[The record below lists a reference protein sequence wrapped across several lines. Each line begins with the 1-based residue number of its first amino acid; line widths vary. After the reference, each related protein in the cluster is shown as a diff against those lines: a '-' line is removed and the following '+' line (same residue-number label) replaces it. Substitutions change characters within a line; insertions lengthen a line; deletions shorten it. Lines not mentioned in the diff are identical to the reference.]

1 MKKRIWLTSCLM
13 LLAVPAVAANLA
25 MKVGTP
31 DVKSAGP
38 LAFDVKG
45 VMFIG
50 DPLGAAVFAIDT
62 GDAGVEQAR
71 DRANGDTKFSL
82 EQIDSKIAALLGTT
96 ADDILINDLAVNPAS
111 NTVYLS
117 VSRGRGPDAIP
128 VIIQVDGKGE
138 LKQFALEN
146 VPFSKVEL
154 TNAPENRET
163 GEGRRRGNQRLES
176 ITDLMFHDGHLYVA
190 GLSNEEFASKLR
202 SIEFP
207 FQSDMKDTA
216 IEIFHGSHGRN
227 ETRSPIRTFALFE
240 SGSSPVMLAA
250 YTCTPLVK
258 IPIDQLKPGE
268 KVTGTTVAELGNRNR
283 PLDMIVYQKDGQN
296 FALMA
301 NNARGL
307 MKISLKDVAST
318 EPITE
323 RVPDKAGLAYE
334 TIGDAKGVV
343 QLDRLNPGNV
353 VILVQDDGGGQSLS
367 TMALP

>member
-1 MKKRIWLTSCLM
+1 MSKRVWFAIS
-13 LLAVPAVAANLA
+13 LALFAATPAVAANLA

-38 LAFDVKG
+38 LAFDLRG
-45 VMFIG
+45 VLFVG

-62 GDAGVEQAR
+62 GDYAVAKAR
-71 DRANGDTKFSL
+71 ERANGEIKFSL
-82 EQIDSKIAALLGTT
+82 DGIDAKIAALLGTT

-117 VSRGRGPDAIP
+117 VSRGRGPDAMP
-128 VIIQVDGKGE
+128 VIIQVGSKGE
-138 LKQFALEN
+138 LKQFPLEK

-154 TNAPENRET
+154 ANAPENREAA
-163 GEGRRRGNQRLES
+163 EGRRRDNKRLES
-176 ITDLMFHDGHLYVA
+176 ITDLMFHDGRLYVA

-207 FQSDMKDTA
+207 FQSDMKDTS

-227 ETRSPIRTFALFE
+227 ETRSPIRTFALFD
-240 SGSSPVMLAA
+240 SGREPVMLAA

-258 IPIDQLKPGE
+258 IPVDQLKPGE

-283 PLDMIVYQKDGQN
+283 PLDMIVYQKEGLN
-296 FALMA
+296 YALMA

-307 MKISLKDVAST
+307 MKISLSDVASAD
-318 EPITE
+318 PITE

-334 TIGDAKGVV
+334 TIGDVAGVV
-343 QLDRLNPGNV
+343 QLDRLSPSNAV
-353 VILVQDDGGGQSLS
+353 VLVQSDGGQTLS
-367 TMALP
+367 TIALP